1 MKLANLKAAVILM
14 SQIRIVSR
22 NSNLL
27 RNPKFKIR
35 VQVGVLVAAAI
46 ARVI

>member
-35 VQVGVLVAAAI
+35 VLVAVVVVAAI

>member
-1 MKLANLKAAVILM
+1 VKLANLKAAVILM
-14 SQIRIVSR
+14 SQNRIVSR

-27 RNPKFKIR
+27 WNPKLKIR
-35 VQVGVLVAAAI
+35 VLVGVVAVAK